1 MRLDSFFGVSDI
13 GITGLGNAIGQNA
26 RSKSSAEPR
35 EGLKTLP
42 YKTWTQKKSRLN
54 PSVQPAIAI
63 PGRAQED
70 G

>member
-1 MRLDSFFGVSDI
+1 MCLDTFFGVSDF
-13 GITGLGNAIGQNA
+13 GITALGNAMGQNA
-26 RSKSSAEPR
+26 RTKSGAEPR

-42 YKTWTQKKSRLN
+42 YKTWAQKKSRLN
-54 PSVQPAIAI
+54 LSVQPAIAI

>member
-1 MRLDSFFGVSDI
+1 MRLDTFFRVSDF
-13 GITGLGNAIGQNA
+13 GITALANAIAQNP
-26 RSKSSAEPR
+26 RTKSRAESR

-42 YKTWTQKKSRLN
+42 YRTWAQKKSRLN